1 MINFMIE
8 YIYSLMYV
16 IGLTFIISLVIP
28 NVKDQKLSKLIFSP
42 IIYAIIVNIV
52 TYSTADFASW
62 FIIGNLLCMI
72 TDFIYCG
79 FITTKYKLSNLLV
92 TILYYN
98 VFVISCGILV
108 SIGMIYIS
116 SDYLNVLMGD
126 YRCIVIAMINIY
138 SLFISHSILKNK
150 EYIFESLPKINIIFF
165 SLINIVE
172 LIIILLLNVILSEHV
187 SLYIVLT
194 VILMELLLIL
204 VNYFIISSSESFIE
218 RGKLELIENSYT
230 MTKQYLEDLSHEQ
243 FELNKFK
250 HDFSNHLNVLNG
262 LVANDSVEA
271 KKYLTTLNDNL
282 KEIEKIVFSGN
293 SVIDAIINFKISLN
307 GDIDFDTN
315 LMVKYN
321 IDIPEDKLSSLLFNL
336 IDNAVDAA
344 RKTNDKKVGIKI
356 ISKEDMLLIE
366 VSNSV
371 IKEPDFISKKGKGH
385 GNGMMIIKEVVSLL
399 GGMIDYK
406 YDNNRVW
413 FRVIISE

>member
-79 FITTKYKLSNLLV
+79 FITAKYKLSNLLV

-98 VFVISCGILV
+98 VFSISCSVLV
-108 SIGMIYIS
+108 SLAMIYVS
-116 SDYLNVLMGD
+116 SGYLNILMGN
-126 YRCIVIAMINIY
+126 YRCLVIALINIY
-138 SLFISHSILKNK
+138 SILMSYIILKNK
-150 EYIFESLPKINIIFF
+150 ENIFDRLPKINIVFF
-165 SLINIVE
+165 SIINIIE
-172 LIIILLLNVILSEHV
+172 LIIILLLNIILS
-187 SLYIVLT
+187 SRASIYVLSAI
-194 VILMELLLIL
+194 ILMEILLIL
-204 VNYFIISSSESFIE
+204 IDYFILTSSESFIE

-307 GDIDFDTN
+307 SDIDFDTN
-315 LMVKYN
+315 LMVKQELH
-321 IDIPEDKLSSLLFNL
+321 ISEDKLSSLLFNL

>member
-42 IIYAIIVNIV
+42 IIYAIIVNVV

-98 VFVISCGILV
+98 VFSISCTISTIIIMNCRLSEYSRVIMSNYRWITVLV
-108 SIGMIYIS
+108 INSISVLTSYI
-116 SDYLNVLMGD
+116 
-126 YRCIVIAMINIY
+126 
-138 SLFISHSILKNK
+138 ILKNK
-150 EYIFESLPKINIIFF
+150 EYIFENLAITNIVFYALINII
-165 SLINIVE
+165 E
-172 LIIILLLNVILSEHV
+172 LTIILLLNTILTEINNI
-187 SLYIVLT
+187 YVLT
-194 VILMELLLIL
+194 VIVLMSFLVVLL
-204 VNYFIISSSESFIE
+204 NYFMITSSESFIE